1 MLNFLLKYFFNIS
14 IQEKYKQSW
23 KEEVT
28 DLLLG
33 ESVNIFK
40 HLVLLQLAILTFA
53 LSVYQTIEYA
63 AVSLQNGNVYYYV
76 PLINASILM
85 LVSWWLYRT
94 FMKYVNTLKLM
105 VDGVTDSFTMSNIFS
120 PLFQQLKVERERFTM
135 SIDHR
140 H

>member
-1 MLNFLLKYFFNIS
+1 MLNFLLKYFFNFS

-28 DLLLG
+28 DLLLN

-76 PLINASILM
+76 PLINASALM
-85 LVSWWLYRT
+85 LVSWAFYRV
-94 FMKYVNTLKLM
+94 FMKYVNSLKQM
-105 VDGVTDSFTMSNIFS
+105 VDEVTDTFTMSNIFS
-120 PLFQQLKVERERFTM
+120 PLFQQLKTERERFTM
-135 SIDHR
+135 SIDR
-140 H
+140 HH